1 MALDLSACPWIVDRQ
16 QLVPAGPSW
25 SVHVDDHQLAG
36 SRLDPQSG
44 QVSRW
49 QPSPTLGCQGSQGFI
64 ISISL
69 LIGSCSE
76 SKEHKDVSV
85 QNVYKMNMLLERPLE
100 PNLEIRLQKMSQ
112 CMNFKTGNYRNS
124 EFYEHFIQ
132 HNIIFDPELF

>member
-16 QLVPAGPSW
+16 QLVLVGPSW

-85 QNVYKMNMLLERPLE
+85 QNVYKMNLLLERPLE
-100 PNLEIRLQKMSQ
+100 PNSEIGLQKNESM
-112 CMNFKTGNYRNS
+112 Y
-124 EFYEHFIQ
+124 EFQDRKLSLLAGILRALYTTQFH
-132 HNIIFDPELF
+132 L